1 MKTKSNSHQVKRFRF
16 DELEDAPLVVDAIY
30 EGGVK
35 GNIGDDPIT
44 KLIPSCENQ
53 GGFRMV
59 GGRVLEKCAIL
70 VITSSG
76 SDPDWP
82 DRLDP
87 EAGIFTYYGDN
98 KKPGCGLHETAKGGN
113 KMLNYL
119 FHAADSLEGRKLI
132 PPILVFIK
140 TGVGRDVSFK
150 GIAVPDMTND
160 GGLIA
165 IWRQT
170 LGHRF
175 QNYRANFMILD
186 CREVSKEWLKAIVK
200 KEKCG
205 NYANHPKTW
214 LRWIKSGKG
223 KALLAPKTIRHRS
236 KEQQLPSSSDK
247 HSLCILEAILE
258 TVKDNPFDFE
268 FIAAEIFKM
277 VEPRVFD
284 IEITRKTA
292 DGGRDAFGRIRLGG
306 DDGESDGIF
315 VEFALEAKAFSVNNG
330 VGVKETSRLI
340 SRLRH
345 RQVGVLITTSYLA
358 NQAYKELRVDNHPVI
373 IISGGDICK
382 ILKRRGLSSRALIL
396 DWVSGILS
404 AEPRR
409 GTSSG

>member
-1 MKTKSNSHQVKRFRF
+1 VKTNSNSHQIKRFRF
-16 DELEDAPLVVDAIY
+16 DELEDAPLIVDAIY

-59 GGRVLEKCAIL
+59 GGRSLEKCTAL

-87 EAGIFTYYGDN
+87 ETGIFTYYGDN
-98 KKPGCGLHETAKGGN
+98 KKPGCALHETAKGGN
-113 KMLNYL
+113 RMLDYL
-119 FHAADSLEGRKLI
+119 FQAADSFEGRKLI

-140 TGVGRDVSFK
+140 TEEGRNVSFK

-170 LGHRF
+170 LGYRF

-186 CREVSKEWLKAIVK
+186 CREVSKQWLKALVK
-200 KEKCG
+200 KEKC
-205 NYANHPKTW
+205 NNDPNHPKSW
-214 LRWIKSGKG
+214 SKWIKTGIG
-223 KALLAPKTIRHRS
+223 KALLAPKTIQHRS
-236 KEQQLPSSSDK
+236 KEQQLPPPTDK
-247 HSLCILEAILE
+247 LSLSMLEAILD
-258 TVKDNPFDFE
+258 TVKDDPFDFE

-277 VEPRVFD
+277 VEPRAFD

-292 DGGRDAFGRIRLGG
+292 DGGRDAFGKIRLGG
-306 DDGESDGIF
+306 DGGESDGIF
-315 VEFALEAKAFSVNNG
+315 VEFALEAKAFSANNG

-358 NQAYKELRVDNHPVI
+358 TQAYKELRADNHPVI
-373 IISGGDICK
+373 IISGGDICQ
-382 ILKRRGLSSRALIL
+382 ILKRRGLSSRLLIL
-396 DWVSGILS
+396 DWVSGILR
-404 AEPRR
+404 AEPKR
-409 GTSSG
+409 GT

>member
-1 MKTKSNSHQVKRFRF
+1 MIISANLPQVRRFRF
-16 DELEDAPLVVDAIY
+16 DELEDAPLIVDAIY
-30 EGGVK
+30 EGGLK

-87 EAGIFTYYGDN
+87 ETGIFTYYGDN
-98 KKPGCGLHETAKGGN
+98 KKPGCDLHETAKGGN

-140 TGVGRDVSFK
+140 TGGGRDVSFK

-200 KEKCG
+200 KEKCTDG
-205 NYANHPKTW
+205 TNHPKYW
-214 LRWIKSGKG
+214 EKWIKTGIG
-223 KALLAPKTIRHRS
+223 KALQAPKTIQHRS
-236 KEQQLPSSSDK
+236 KEQQLPPPTDK
-247 HSLCILEAILE
+247 YGLIILEAILD
-258 TVKDNPFDFE
+258 TVKDDPFDFE

-277 VEPRVFD
+277 VEPRAFG

-292 DGGRDAFGRIRLGG
+292 DGGRDAFGKIRLGG

-315 VEFALEAKAFSVNNG
+315 VEFALEAKAFSANNG

-358 NQAYKELRVDNHPVI
+358 NQAYKELRADNHPVI
-373 IISGGDICK
+373 IISGGDICQ

-404 AEPRR
+404 AEPKR
-409 GTSSG
+409 GS

>member
-1 MKTKSNSHQVKRFRF
+1 VIISSNLPQVRRFRF
-16 DELEDAPLVVDAIY
+16 DELEDAPLIVDAIY
-30 EGGVK
+30 EGGLK

-70 VITSSG
+70 VISSSG

-87 EAGIFTYYGDN
+87 ETGIFTYYGDN

-113 KMLNYL
+113 RMLNYV
-119 FHAADSLEGRKLI
+119 FQAADSLEGRKLI

-165 IWRQT
+165 IWRLT
-170 LGHRF
+170 LGYRF
-175 QNYRANFMILD
+175 QNYRAKFVILD
-186 CREVSKEWLKAIVK
+186 CREVSKQWLKALVK
-200 KEKCG
+200 NEKCCDG
-205 NYANHPKTW
+205 ANPPKSW
-214 LRWIKSGKG
+214 SKWIKTGIV
-223 KALLAPKTIRHRS
+223 KALLAPKTIQHRS
-236 KEQQLPSSSDK
+236 KEQQLPPPTDK
-247 HSLCILEAILE
+247 YSLSILEAILD
-258 TVKDNPFDFE
+258 TVKDDPFDFE
-268 FIAAEIFKM
+268 FIAAKIFEM
-277 VEPRVFD
+277 VEPRAFD
-284 IEITRKTA
+284 LEITRKTA
-292 DGGRDAFGRIRLGG
+292 DGGRDAFGKIRLGG

-315 VEFALEAKAFSVNNG
+315 VEFALEAKAFSKNNG

-358 NQAYKELRVDNHPVI
+358 NQAYKELRADNHPVI
-373 IISGGDICK
+373 IISGGDICQ

-396 DWVSGILS
+396 GWVSGILS
-404 AEPRR
+404 AEPKR
-409 GTSSG
+409 GA